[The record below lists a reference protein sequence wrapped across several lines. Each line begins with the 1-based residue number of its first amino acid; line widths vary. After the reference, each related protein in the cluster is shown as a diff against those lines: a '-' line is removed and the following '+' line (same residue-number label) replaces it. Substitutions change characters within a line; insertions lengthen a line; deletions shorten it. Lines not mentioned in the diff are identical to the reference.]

1 MINYLISG
9 IIAVILLIAHLYGL
23 DGYYFIYDWYD
34 IPMHIVGGISLGFL
48 AYQLSRSISSKRF
61 SWKRILLGIICI
73 GLAWEV
79 FESVYGI
86 AGAEVG
92 TFDYYVDS
100 IKDLINDSVG
110 AIIGIVIASFF
121 YKNTHKKDNVITN

>member
-1 MINYLISG
+1 
-9 IIAVILLIAHLYGL
+9 
-23 DGYYFIYDWYD
+23 
-34 IPMHIVGGISLGFL
+34 
-48 AYQLSRSISSKRF
+48 
-61 SWKRILLGIICI
+61 LGIICI